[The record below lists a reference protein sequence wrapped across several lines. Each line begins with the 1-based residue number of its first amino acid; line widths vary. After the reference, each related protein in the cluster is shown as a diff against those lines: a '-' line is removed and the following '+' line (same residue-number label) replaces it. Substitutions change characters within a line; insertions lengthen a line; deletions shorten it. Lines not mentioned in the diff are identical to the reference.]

1 LFWQVIKLKIILLGA
16 PGSGKGTQAGLLYE
30 KLGIPHISTGE
41 IFRNH
46 IKNNTRLGQKAGEY
60 MKAGQ
65 LVPDELT
72 CEMLFERLEEEDC
85 KNGFILDGFPRT
97 INQAEALDRYFKE
110 KGQEIDKVI
119 NIIFPDEEVIRRIGA
134 RRVCSNCSA
143 TYNLD
148 YDKPADELCTV
159 CRSPLIQRKD
169 DSPEIVKA
177 RLVTYHEMTEPLIK
191 YYKKS
196 GKFVAVDGI
205 LGKWN
210 VNKVIMRILG

>member
-1 LFWQVIKLKIILLGA
+1 MIKLKIILLGA

-97 INQAEALDRYFKE
+97 INQAEALDR
-110 KGQEIDKVI
+110 
-119 NIIFPDEEVIRRIGA
+119 
-134 RRVCSNCSA
+134 
-143 TYNLD
+143 T
-148 YDKPADELCTV
+148 
-159 CRSPLIQRKD
+159 
-169 DSPEIVKA
+169 
-177 RLVTYHEMTEPLIK
+177 
-191 YYKKS
+191 
-196 GKFVAVDGI
+196 
-205 LGKWN
+205 
-210 VNKVIMRILG
+210 